1 MQLSNIEN
9 NWWMSDCCTSAAHF
23 FLLQMGPNISREK
36 YFKLLF
42 FGEEASHLVV
52 HLGKICGKE
61 LKDEGEGGLGVD
73 DVVQGHNVCV
83 AQVLQQARLS
93 GRS

>member
-1 MQLSNIEN
+1 MLAHLKTLFAHLT
-9 NWWMSDCCTSAAHF
+9 TS
-23 FLLQMGPNISREK
+23 EK
-36 YFKLLF
+36 L
-42 FGEEASHLVV
+42 A
-52 HLGKICGKE
+52 HLGKVSGEE
-61 LKDEGEGGLGVD
+61 LEDEGEGGLGVD

>member
-1 MQLSNIEN
+1 MLAHLKTLFAHLT
-9 NWWMSDCCTSAAHF
+9 TSEKLAA
-23 FLLQMGPNISREK
+23 
-36 YFKLLF
+36 
-42 FGEEASHLVV
+42 
-52 HLGKICGKE
+52 HLGKVSGEE
-61 LKDEGEGGLGVD
+61 LEDEGEGGLGVD